1 MKTTLLSLL
10 FVSLLSLFIPFFS
23 LAQTT
28 ITYTYDSAGNRTGRA
43 VATLL
48 TANGAEDY
56 SSEGGSFSVAFVKM
70 LMDSTEF
77 ALLLNTEDS
86 HRPTI
91 GHVLWA
97 VTPAFSRREFSLVL
111 TGSPNDIFREQKR
124 PLAHTDGAENLPGV
138 QIGGDLFTEDAP

>member
-1 MKTTLLSLL
+1 MKLKIIPLIGVL
-10 FVSLLSLFIPFFS
+10 FWAFS
-23 LAQTT
+23 IRSMAQTT
-28 ITYTYDSAGNRTGRA
+28 ITYAYDSAGNRTGR
-43 VATLL
+43 VVTTLL

-70 LMDSTEF
+70 LMNSTEF
-77 ALLLNTEDS
+77 VLLLNTEDS

-97 VTPAFSRREFSLVL
+97 VTPAFSRRECSLVL
-111 TGSPNDIFREQKR
+111 TDSPNDIFREQKR

-138 QIGGDLFTEDAP
+138 QIGRALFTEDAP